1 MVLEVKKNSD
11 EFKEVLDKYVG
22 DTNIIKDSD
31 GVFSYKQDD
40 NDGNKF
46 NIMALAPL
54 KSNNI
59 K

>member
-11 EFKEVLDKYVG
+11 EFKEVLDRYVG

-31 GVFSYKQDD
+31 GVFSYNK
-40 NDGNKF
+40 NGKKF